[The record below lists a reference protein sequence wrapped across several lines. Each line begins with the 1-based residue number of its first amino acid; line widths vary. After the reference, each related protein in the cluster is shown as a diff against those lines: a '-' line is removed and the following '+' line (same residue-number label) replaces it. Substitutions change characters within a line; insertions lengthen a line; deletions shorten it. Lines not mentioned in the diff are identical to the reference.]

1 MLALPL
7 VSALALFAADDPGSP
22 ALEDA
27 IILDL
32 RLRYELADQDGL
44 AHTADALTLRARAGF
59 ETPQRA
65 GWNLLA
71 EGEFIAGLAGT
82 YSDTIT
88 ARPGYPVIADPD
100 AAELN
105 RLQLSWQGENAQV
118 VILGRQWINIDDQR
132 FVGTVGFRQNSQ
144 SYDGVRLT
152 LGGEGRVGFDYA
164 WIGRVNRVFGAD
176 HPLGHFES
184 HSHLAEIRSRT
195 GIGTIA
201 VYGLWLNFGNAPGL
215 SSQTLGVRLTGGE
228 SSWSW
233 RAEYARQS
241 DYANQP
247 GDFDLDYVRLELGR
261 QIGPGQLTG
270 GMEVL
275 GGDGSASFQTPLA
288 TLHKFQGWADAFL
301 TTPAAGLR
309 DVYLRASYPV
319 TLIDGFTVS
328 GAVHDFASDDGD
340 LNFGRELDFSAAMP
354 LGGGLSLEATAAF
367 FEGGP
372 AGPADR
378 TRIWLTLGYAF

>member
-1 MLALPL
+1 MLALQL
-7 VSALALFAADDPGSP
+7 VSALALFAADDPGSS

-59 ETPQRA
+59 ETPRRA

-105 RLQLSWQGENAQV
+105 RLQLSWQGENAQA

-144 SYDGVRLT
+144 SFDGVRLT
-152 LGGEGRVGFDYA
+152 LGGARRVGFDYA
-164 WIGRVNRVFGAD
+164 WIGRVNRLFGAD
-176 HPLGHFES
+176 HPLGHFDS
-184 HSHLAEIRSRT
+184 DSHLAEIRSQT

-201 VYGLWLNFGNAPGL
+201 VYGLWLDFGNAPGL
-215 SSQTLGVRLTGGE
+215 SSQTLGVRLTGERDG
-228 SSWSW
+228 WSW
-233 RAEYARQS
+233 RADYARQS
-241 DYANQP
+241 DFANQT
-247 GDFDLDYVRLELGR
+247 GSFDLDYVRLELGHR
-261 QIGPGQLTG
+261 IGPGQLTG
-270 GMEVL
+270 GMEML
-275 GGDGSASFQTPLA
+275 GGNGIAGFQTPLA
-288 TLHKFQGWADAFL
+288 TLHKFQGWVDAFL
-301 TTPAAGLR
+301 TTPAEGLR
-309 DVYLRASYPV
+309 DLYLRASYPV
-319 TLIDGFTVS
+319 AGVEGLTVS
-328 GAVHDFASDDGD
+328 GAVHDFTSDDGD
-340 LNFGRELDFSAAMP
+340 LDFGRELDFSAAMP
-354 LGGGLSLEATAAF
+354 LGDGLTLEATAAVF
-367 FEGGP
+367 DGGS